1 MKQHNR
7 DKNFTFVV
15 KLFIKYKKNMILPN
29 FILHSRKNKSWN
41 ESGID
46 SFNECRDREH
56 VKTSPHP
63 VIYQYNSRGFRDTEW
78 PSTIEELQDCIWCVG
93 DSFTVGVGSPLE
105 HTWVNILQNK
115 TRQRC
120 INISLDGASNKWIAR
135 KVIEILKIIKPKL
148 IVIQWSY
155 IHRDELNDN
164 ILSDEDR
171 RMYILENNNINE
183 LKIANFKLIQNVE
196 SFKDQCKIIHSF
208 IPDATLL
215 DHAHNDD
222 LWEAVKGNSWPVLP
236 STLDEFN
243 CLDKNIVNELK
254 DFNVYDVLYFY
265 YQLTDRIMYVP
276 EIVRLDLARDAHH
289 YDVIT
294 ATNFVDQVE
303 NLISDLQLA

>member
-1 MKQHNR
+1 
-7 DKNFTFVV
+7 
-15 KLFIKYKKNMILPN
+15 MILPE
-29 FILHSRKNKSWN
+29 FILHTRKNCTWTN
-41 ESGID
+41 TGMDTLERCA
-46 SFNECRDREH
+46 N
-56 VKTSPHP
+56 KTYFKNYP
-63 VIYQYNSRGFRDTEW
+63 YQIMYNYNSRGFRDAEW
-78 PSTIEELQDCIWCVG
+78 PDTIKELQNSVWCIG
-93 DSFTVGVGSPLE
+93 DSFTVGVGSPVT
-105 HTWVNILQNK
+105 HTWRHILQSKLNK
-115 TRQRC
+115 RC
-120 INISLDGASNKWIAR
+120 INISMDGASNTWIAR

-155 IHRDELNDN
+155 IHRDELNDS

-171 RMYILENNNINE
+171 RMCILENNNINE

-196 SFKDQCKIIHSF
+196 SLKDQCKIIHSF

-289 YDVIT
+289 YDVLT

-303 NLISDLQLA
+303 NLISDLQIA